1 MTTVCVFVPV
11 LLQCSRQLLFLH
23 SVWTMP
29 ASRASKQKI
38 AHFFRTEEL
47 SARAVCLIAIRI
59 TSSVDPIVQNLRSS
73 LIVGTVS
80 VRKLSETHLNPPQTI
95 RPRHLRTRGIMA
107 VVHDVTPLAAV
118 RRHRR
123 HNAEFSTPYFAQLAD
138 ITKLIRESLKSQSLS
153 GRALDELRNLPA
165 SKQKQRSSELW
176 NQFLESI

>member
-1 MTTVCVFVPV
+1 
-11 LLQCSRQLLFLH
+11 
-23 SVWTMP
+23 
-29 ASRASKQKI
+29 
-38 AHFFRTEEL
+38 
-47 SARAVCLIAIRI
+47 
-59 TSSVDPIVQNLRSS
+59 
-73 LIVGTVS
+73 
-80 VRKLSETHLNPPQTI
+80 
-95 RPRHLRTRGIMA
+95 MA

-138 ITKLIRESLKSQSLS
+138 ITNLS

>member
-1 MTTVCVFVPV
+1 
-11 LLQCSRQLLFLH
+11 
-23 SVWTMP
+23 MP

-38 AHFFRTEEL
+38 AHFFRTVEL

-59 TSSVDPIVQNLRSS
+59 TSSVDPIVKNLRSS